1 MSKAFEIDT
10 SGIKSFE
17 MTLNSPLTKEDWAK
31 ITDANMEHTTAVKF
45 QTEGGKEAEFMKVVR
60 CKDCKHGTLTKNAL
74 GETMVSC
81 WHPQNYIES
90 DWLLNPDFY
99 CADGERK

>member
-1 MSKAFEIDT
+1 MKLINADTLTDWMLDELRKGALTGYAGQFDEVDGRTAANVIGLRIDN
-10 SGIKSFE
+10 
-17 MTLNSPLTKEDWAK
+17 MPAA
-31 ITDANMEHTTAVKF
+31 DACP
-45 QTEGGKEAEFMKVVR
+45 VVR
-60 CKDCKHGTLTKNAL
+60 CKDCKHGTLTKNAR